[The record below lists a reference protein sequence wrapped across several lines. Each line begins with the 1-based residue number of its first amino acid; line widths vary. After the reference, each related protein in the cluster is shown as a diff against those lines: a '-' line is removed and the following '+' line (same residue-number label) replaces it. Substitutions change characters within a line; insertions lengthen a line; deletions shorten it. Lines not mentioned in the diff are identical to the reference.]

1 MPGRLKRSLL
11 AAAFT
16 FAVAVAM
23 SQTQGRAQ
31 TAPPDPSSKVVLS
44 EQYFKNIQMLRGV
57 PVDEFMDTMGMFAAA
72 TGMNCTDC
80 HVAEAGGN
88 WAKYADDND
97 YKQKTRM
104 MIVMMNTLNAS
115 SFAGARKVTC
125 FTCHR
130 GLRSPAIIPN
140 LDLQY
145 SEPPPVDPDDVT
157 QNFAGGPTVDQVL
170 DKYMTALGGA
180 QRVAT
185 VTSITAKGT
194 YKAYDDFEMFPL
206 DFYAKAPNQRSTVQ
220 HSAYGN
226 ITWTY
231 DGKNAWQSAPTDVR
245 PYPVVQLSGGNLEG
259 AAVDA
264 LLTFPGRIKQNFTNW
279 RVGPP
284 SEVNGQDV
292 QILQATTPS
301 GFLVKFY
308 FDSKTGLLLRTV
320 RYSESQSDAFLLV
333 WITPIT
339 GWFPVLKCHS
349 SGPRRG
355 QTAGMSIN

>member
-1 MPGRLKRSLL
+1 M
-11 AAAFT
+11 A
-16 FAVAVAM
+16 
-23 SQTQGRAQ
+23 
-31 TAPPDPSSKVVLS
+31 
-44 EQYFKNIQMLRGV
+44 EQYFKNVQLLRGI

-80 HVAEAGGN
+80 HVSEAGGN

-97 YKQKTRM
+97 YKRRTRM

-115 SFAGARKVTC
+115 SFGGARKVTC

-130 GLRSPAIIPN
+130 GLRSPAVIPS

-145 SEPPPVDPDDVT
+145 SEPPPVDPDEVSE
-157 QNFAGGPTVDQVL
+157 NFAGGPTADQVL
-170 DKYMTALGGA
+170 DKYLAALGGA
-180 QRVAT
+180 QRVAA

-206 DFYAKAPNQRSTVQ
+206 DFYAKAPNQRATVQ
-220 HSAYGN
+220 HSAYGD
-226 ITWTY
+226 IVTVY
-231 DGKNAWQSAPTDVR
+231 DGKNAWQSAPSDVR

-259 AAVDA
+259 AGVDA
-264 LLTFPGRIKQNFTNW
+264 VLTFPGRIKQSFTNW

-308 FDSKTGLLLRTV
+308 FDTKTGLLVRTV
-320 RYSESQSDAFLLV
+320 RYSDSPVGRVPTRVDYSDYRTVSGIKVPFKWTSTWTDGRNVYQL
-333 WITPIT
+333 
-339 GWFPVLKCHS
+339 S
-349 SGPRRG
+349 SV
-355 QTAGMSIN
+355 QVNSAVDAGRFAKPAPPKPAN